1 MQGFAISNLS
11 NKNLK
16 QKANRIVLDLF
27 KMGIK
32 VKYKIFGKY
41 IYLESK
47 NEITQKNLNKTIYNA
62 KMSTDKKD
70 EIFTSIS
77 GLIDG
82 TKEPADFAVRVNRK
96 GEQKYTSTELARE
109 VAGAAFEEWPNI
121 KVNLDKPSLEINIQ
135 IINIRSIIYLR
146 N

>member
-1 MQGFAISNLS
+1 MQGFAISNS
-11 NKNLK
+11 SSKNLK
-16 QKANRIVLDLF
+16 QKANKIILDLF
-27 KMGIK
+27 EIGVKT
-32 VKYKIFGKY
+32 KYKIFGKY

-47 NEITQKNLNKTIYNA
+47 NEITQKNLNKTIYHA

-96 GEQKYTSTELARE
+96 GEQKYTSTELAR
-109 VAGAAFEEWPNI
+109 
-121 KVNLDKPSLEINIQ
+121 
-135 IINIRSIIYLR
+135 
-146 N
+146 

>member
-27 KMGIK
+27 KIGIE

-47 NEITQKNLNKTIYNA
+47 NEITQKNFNKTI
-62 KMSTDKKD
+62 
-70 EIFTSIS
+70 
-77 GLIDG
+77 
-82 TKEPADFAVRVNRK
+82 
-96 GEQKYTSTELARE
+96 
-109 VAGAAFEEWPNI
+109 
-121 KVNLDKPSLEINIQ
+121 
-135 IINIRSIIYLR
+135 
-146 N
+146 